1 MSKAIL
7 VAIKSYCTLSQ
18 MKIKYF
24 FCGCPIAP
32 NSFCFLDML
41 SFILYAINESHI
53 YEVSRTI
60 FCLLDSF
67 RNEHYGDL

>member
-7 VAIKSYCTLSQ
+7 VAIKSYCTFSQ

-32 NSFCFLDML
+32 SSFCFLDML
-41 SFILYAINESHI
+41 SFILYETNHTFMKLAGQFS
-53 YEVSRTI
+53 V
-60 FCLLDSF
+60 C
-67 RNEHYGDL
+67 